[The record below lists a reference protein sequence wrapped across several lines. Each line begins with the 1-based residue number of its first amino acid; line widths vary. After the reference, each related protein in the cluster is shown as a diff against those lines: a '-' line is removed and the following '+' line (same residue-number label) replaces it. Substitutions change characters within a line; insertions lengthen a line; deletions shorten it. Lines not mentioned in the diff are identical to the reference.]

1 MLYFPSPFYP
11 AMKLPPAAVPGVG
24 SRFMAV
30 LVMLSFLVVHISAM
44 KDTLKEPRRE
54 DKPKLNG
61 IPFDG
66 AEAAEK
72 QFLLHRERSDAGNNS
87 VPSLPNIAKQLQ
99 AIEQSYASFAAMHN
113 KTASLMNKQLPARTG
128 KELWKCINIQPILRA
143 TFRRTNILKNKHT
156 I

>member
-24 SRFMAV
+24 SCFMAV
-30 LVMLSFLVVHISAM
+30 LVMLSFLAVHISAM

-72 QFLLHRERSDAGNNS
+72 QFLLHRERSDVENNS
-87 VPSLPNIAKQLQ
+87 VPSLPNIEKRLQ
-99 AIEQSYASFAAMHN
+99 AIEQSYASFAAM
-113 KTASLMNKQLPARTG
+113 
-128 KELWKCINIQPILRA
+128 
-143 TFRRTNILKNKHT
+143 
-156 I
+156 